1 MTERALILKE
11 PWATLVVKGKKT
23 IEIRT
28 RPTTKI
34 GQEIY
39 IAKAG
44 TKTLIGKVTITDCR
58 LLTSEEF
65 QSLAP
70 QHHALNYSFPP
81 NKNIYGWYLKN
92 AYHFPQ
98 PVPYNHPQGA
108 QIWVKI
114 PNQ

>member
-44 TKTLIGKVTITDCR
+44 TKTLIGQSNHHR
-58 LLTSEEF
+58 L
-65 QSLAP
+65 
-70 QHHALNYSFPP
+70 PP
-81 NKNIYGWYLKN
+81 PHIRRIPKSCPTTPCPEL
-92 AYHFPQ
+92 F
-98 PVPYNHPQGA
+98 VPTQ
-108 QIWVKI
+108 
-114 PNQ
+114 